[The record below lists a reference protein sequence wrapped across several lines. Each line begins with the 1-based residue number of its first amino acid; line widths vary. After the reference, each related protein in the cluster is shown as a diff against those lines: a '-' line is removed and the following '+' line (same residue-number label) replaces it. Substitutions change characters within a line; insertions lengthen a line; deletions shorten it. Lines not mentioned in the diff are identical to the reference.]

1 MNQPPPP
8 TAAPPAPPTTP
19 TGTAPRA
26 FASSSAIP
34 IRQVPGAA
42 LVDVVIPVHNEQD
55 GIEACLRRL
64 HGHLADSLP
73 FGYRITVADNA
84 STDQTVAIAERVAR
98 DLGGIAVVHLP
109 EKGRGRALRAAWSAS
124 NAPVLAYMDVDLSTD
139 LAAFGP
145 LIAPLLSGHSDVAIG
160 TRLGRGAR
168 VVRGPKREF
177 ISRGYNLVLHG
188 SLGARFSDA
197 QCGFKAI
204 RKDVAEQLLPLTRDN
219 AWFFD
224 TELLVLAEQ
233 CGLRVAEVPVD
244 WTDDP
249 RSSVALARTAAD
261 DLAGI
266 WRIGTSLVAGRI
278 PVERIRREL
287 GRTEPARKRSN
298 TLFGQLVRFG
308 AIGVVSTL
316 AYLAIFLLLR
326 QVTGAQAA
334 NFTALLLTAI
344 GNTAA
349 NRLFTFGIRGR
360 QGIVTHH
367 VQGLLVFGIGLA
379 LTSGALLLV
388 HRGAAPGSTVEVTAV
403 VLANLLATLVRFVL
417 FRHWVFGRRPAPDEA
432 GPSGTA
438 GTAGTWPVP
447 AAMTTT
453 TSVTTLQIIPDTEA
467 TE

>member
-1 MNQPPPP
+1 M
-8 TAAPPAPPTTP
+8 TAAPILPVA
-19 TGTAPRA
+19 G
-26 FASSSAIP
+26 IP
-34 IRQVPGAA
+34 V
-42 LVDVVIPVHNEQD
+42 VDIVIPVHNEQE
-55 GIEACLRRL
+55 GIEASLRRL
-64 HGHLADSLP
+64 DAHLAQTLP
-73 FGYRITVADNA
+73 FDYRITVADNA
-84 STDQTVAIAERVAR
+84 STDETVAIAERVAR
-98 DLGGIAVVHLP
+98 EVPGIAVVHLE
-109 EKGRGRALRAAWSAS
+109 EKGRGRALRAVWAAS
-124 NAPVLAYMDVDLSTD
+124 DAPVLAYMDVDLSTD
-139 LAAFGP
+139 LSAFGP
-145 LIAPLLSGHSDVAIG
+145 LIAPLLSGHSDLAIG

-168 VVRGPKREF
+168 VVRGAQREF
-177 ISRGYNLVLHG
+177 ISRGYNLILHG
-188 SLGARFSDA
+188 SLGTRFSDA

-204 RKDVAEQLLPLTRDN
+204 RKDVADQLLPLTVDN

-249 RSSVALARTAAD
+249 HSSVALARTAAD

-266 WRIGTSLVAGRI
+266 WRIGRSLVSGKI

-287 GRTEPARKRSN
+287 GRSEPARNRSN

-326 QVTGAQAA
+326 HVTGAQAA

-360 QGIVTHH
+360 QSVVTHH

-379 LTSGALLLV
+379 LTSGALVLV
-388 HRGAAPGSTVEVTAV
+388 HRGASPGSLLEIIAV
-403 VLANLLATLVRFVL
+403 VLANLVATLLRFVL
-417 FRHWVFGRRPAPDEA
+417 FRHWVFGSTSPMKKSE
-432 GPSGTA
+432 
-438 GTAGTWPVP
+438 VP
-447 AAMTTT
+447 A
-453 TSVTTLQIIPDTEA
+453 
-467 TE
+467 

>member
-1 MNQPPPP
+1 M
-8 TAAPPAPPTTP
+8 
-19 TGTAPRA
+19 
-26 FASSSAIP
+26 
-34 IRQVPGAA
+34 A
-42 LVDVVIPVHNEQD
+42 LVDVVVPVHNEEG

-64 HGHLADSLP
+64 HGHLAASLP

-84 STDQTVAIAERVAR
+84 STDETVAIAERIAR
-98 DLGGIAVVHLP
+98 DLGSIAVVHLL

-124 NAPVLAYMDVDLSTD
+124 DAPVLAYMDVDLSTD

-160 TRLGRGAR
+160 TRLGRGSR
-168 VVRGPKREF
+168 VARGPKREF

-188 SLGARFSDA
+188 SLGTRFSDA

-219 AWFFD
+219 SWFFD

-233 CGLRVAEVPVD
+233 CGLRVAEIPVD
-244 WTDDP
+244 WIDDP
-249 RSSVALARTAAD
+249 RSSVALVRTAAD
-261 DLAGI
+261 DLTGI

-278 PVERIRREL
+278 PVEGIRREL
-287 GRTEPARKRSN
+287 GRSEPTSRRSN

-316 AYLAIFLLLR
+316 AYLLVFLLLR
-326 QVTGAQAA
+326 HLTGAQVA
-334 NFTALLLTAI
+334 NFTALLLTAV

-360 QGIVTHH
+360 QGIATHH
-367 VQGLLVFGIGLA
+367 VQGLLVFAIGLA
-379 LTSGALLLV
+379 LTSAALVAV
-388 HRGAAPGSTVEVTAV
+388 HRGAAPGSTVEVVAV

-417 FRHWVFGRRPAPDEA
+417 FRHWVFGDRPALPDGTGTDTGA
-432 GPSGTA
+432 GGTTAPHATLDLATPSVQGT
-438 GTAGTWPVP
+438 TPII
-447 AAMTTT
+447 
-453 TSVTTLQIIPDTEA
+453 TSSTEA

>member
-8 TAAPPAPPTTP
+8 TAALPAPPAPPA
-19 TGTAPRA
+19 GAAPRA
-26 FASSSAIP
+26 FASGSATP
-34 IRQVPGAA
+34 IRQVPGIA
-42 LVDVVIPVHNEQD
+42 LVDVVVPVHNEQD

-64 HGHLADSLP
+64 HAHLAASLP
-73 FGYRITVADNA
+73 FGYRITIADNA
-84 STDQTVAIAERVAR
+84 STDDTLVVAERIAR
-98 DLGGIAVVHLP
+98 ELGSIAVVHLE
-109 EKGRGRALRAAWSAS
+109 EKGRGRALRAAWAAS
-124 NAPVLAYMDVDLSTD
+124 DSPVLAYMDVDLSTD

-145 LIAPLLSGHSDVAIG
+145 LIAPLLSGHSEVAIG
-160 TRLGRGAR
+160 TRLGRGSR

-188 SLGARFSDA
+188 SLGTGFSDA

-204 RKDVAEQLLPLTRDN
+204 RKDVAEQLLPHTRDN
-219 AWFFD
+219 SWFFD

-233 CGLRVAEVPVD
+233 CGLRVAEIPVD

-278 PVERIRREL
+278 PVETIRREL
-287 GRTEPARKRSN
+287 GRIEPARARSN

-316 AYLAIFLLLR
+316 AYLAVFLLLR
-326 QVTGAQAA
+326 HITGAQAA

-367 VQGLLVFGIGLA
+367 IQGLLVFAIGLA
-379 LTSGALLLV
+379 LTSGALVLV
-388 HRGAAPGSTVEVTAV
+388 HQDAAPGSTVEVVAV

-417 FRHWVFGRRPAPDEA
+417 FRHWVFGRGPATSA
-432 GPSGTA
+432 
-438 GTAGTWPVP
+438 
-447 AAMTTT
+447 TTT
-453 TSVTTLQIIPDTEA
+453 TTASPGTTTPSTEA
-467 TE
+467 TA

>member
-8 TAAPPAPPTTP
+8 TAAPPAPPIPP

-26 FASSSAIP
+26 FASSSAAP
-34 IRQVPGAA
+34 IHPVPGAA
-42 LVDVVIPVHNEQD
+42 LVDVVVPVHNEAG

-64 HGHLADSLP
+64 HGHLAASLP

-84 STDQTVAIAERVAR
+84 STDETVAIAERVAR
-98 DLGGIAVVHLP
+98 DLGCIAVVHLE
-109 EKGRGRALRAAWSAS
+109 EKGRGRALRAAWAAS
-124 NAPVLAYMDVDLSTD
+124 DAPVLAYMDVDLSTD

-188 SLGARFSDA
+188 SLGTRFSDA

-204 RKDVAEQLLPLTRDN
+204 RKDVADQLLPHTRDN
-219 AWFFD
+219 SWFFD

-233 CGLRVAEVPVD
+233 CGLRVAEIPVD

-249 RSSVALARTAAD
+249 SSSVALARTAAD

-266 WRIGTSLVAGRI
+266 WRIGRSLVAGRI
-278 PVERIRREL
+278 PVEGIRREL
-287 GRTEPARKRSN
+287 GRSEPARTRSN

-316 AYLAIFLLLR
+316 AYLALFLLLR
-326 QVTGAQAA
+326 HLTGAQAA
-334 NFTALLLTAI
+334 NFSALLLTAI

-349 NRLFTFGIRGR
+349 NRLFTFGIRGS

-367 VQGLLVFGIGLA
+367 FQGLLVFGVGLA
-379 LTSGALLLV
+379 LTSGALVLV
-388 HRGAAPGSTVEVTAV
+388 HRGASPGSTLEVIAV

-417 FRHWVFGRRPAPDEA
+417 FRHWVFG
-432 GPSGTA
+432 S
-438 GTAGTWPVP
+438 
-447 AAMTTT
+447 
-453 TSVTTLQIIPDTEA
+453 TSPIQKSEVQA
-467 TE
+467 

>member
-1 MNQPPPP
+1 M
-8 TAAPPAPPTTP
+8 TAAPILPVA
-19 TGTAPRA
+19 G
-26 FASSSAIP
+26 IP
-34 IRQVPGAA
+34 V
-42 LVDVVIPVHNEQD
+42 VDVVIPVHNEQE
-55 GIEACLRRL
+55 GIEASLRRL
-64 HGHLADSLP
+64 DAHLAQTLP
-73 FGYRITVADNA
+73 FDYRITVADNA
-84 STDQTVAIAERVAR
+84 STDETVAIAERVAR
-98 DLGGIAVVHLP
+98 EVPGIAVVHLE
-109 EKGRGRALRAAWSAS
+109 EKGRGRALRAVWAAS
-124 NAPVLAYMDVDLSTD
+124 DAPVLAYMDVDLSTD
-139 LAAFGP
+139 LSAFGP
-145 LIAPLLSGHSDVAIG
+145 LIAPLLSGHSDLAIG

-168 VVRGPKREF
+168 VVRGAQREF
-177 ISRGYNLVLHG
+177 ISRGYNLILHG
-188 SLGARFSDA
+188 SLGTRFSDA

-204 RKDVAEQLLPLTRDN
+204 RKDVADQLLPLTVDN
-219 AWFFD
+219 SWFFD

-249 RSSVALARTAAD
+249 RSSVAVARTAAD

-266 WRIGTSLVAGRI
+266 WRIGRSLVSGKI

-287 GRTEPARKRSN
+287 GRSEPARSRSN

-326 QVTGAQAA
+326 HVTGAQAA

-360 QGIVTHH
+360 QSVVTHH

-379 LTSGALLLV
+379 LTSGALVLV
-388 HRGAAPGSTVEVTAV
+388 HRGASPGSMLEIIAV

-417 FRHWVFGRRPAPDEA
+417 FRHWVFGSTSPIQKSE
-432 GPSGTA
+432 
-438 GTAGTWPVP
+438 VP
-447 AAMTTT
+447 A
-453 TSVTTLQIIPDTEA
+453 
-467 TE
+467 